1 MSNNNDDG
9 SVDDETIN
17 EEDDDDEAE
26 QEKWYWK
33 AKFMLDWVNRFSQT
47 HCVHPGF
54 AISIDEMMKLFKG
67 RSNMT
72 HRMKKKPIKQ
82 GFKFYAMVCALSG
95 YCFFFFPDGLKE
107 KKKRGIADAVVFMV
121 RHLPDRKK
129 KQYVVVMDNYFTL
142 VKTMIGTR
150 KCGVAVMGTARGR
163 YVLDC
168 VCVCMC
174 VCVLS
179 TWELKLRFYS
189 CLEPTGHQQ
198 NLATL
203 PYTMRDTIHCIT

>member
-1 MSNNNDDG
+1 M
-9 SVDDETIN
+9 
-17 EEDDDDEAE
+17 
-26 QEKWYWK
+26 Q
-33 AKFMLDWVNRFSQT
+33 F
-47 HCVHPGF
+47 
-54 AISIDEMMKLFKG
+54 
-67 RSNMT
+67 
-72 HRMKKKPIKQ
+72 
-82 GFKFYAMVCALSG
+82 
-95 YCFFFFPDGLKE
+95 
-107 KKKRGIADAVVFMV
+107 VFMV

-142 VKTMIGTR
+142 VKPMIGTR

-198 NLATL
+198 NLARL